1 MNNSQLYNHF
11 RLSGIPSPLAAQ
23 AADAISEKYDE
34 FLAVDSLNAAAVLE
48 LANDFINLYPIEGDK
63 ALVTLRK
70 MLV

>member
-11 RLSGIPSPLAAQ
+11 RLSGIPSPLATQ

-48 LANDFINLYPIEGDK
+48 LANDFIKLYAIEGDESLETLK
-63 ALVTLRK
+63 AKLV
-70 MLV
+70 